1 MESDVGTMSQTGHDA
16 DDRRLPLERRA
27 RPTRFLS
34 RYWLR
39 GRRLDGRRTGEGR
52 EIYVDHYRV
61 TEWVIVLTIL
71 TLSALDYVL
80 TLVHLKAGGREV
92 NPLMG
97 YLVESGGLVFG
108 VVKLGMTLVGL
119 LVLLIHVRFRW
130 ARFFLNLA
138 LGVYTLLL
146 MYHLYLRFIV

>member
-1 MESDVGTMSQTGHDA
+1 MESDVGTMSQTGHDP
-16 DDRRLPLERRA
+16 DDRRLPLERRV

-80 TLVHLKAGGREV
+80 TLVHLKAGG
-92 NPLMG
+92 LSL
-97 YLVESGGLVFG
+97 LVSGPVSSRQANSTSKAASVTGSTIITSNEIPKSPGGLSPR
-108 VVKLGMTLVGL
+108 
-119 LVLLIHVRFRW
+119 LI
-130 ARFFLNLA
+130 ADSSKA
-138 LGVYTLLL
+138 
-146 MYHLYLRFIV
+146 M